1 MVKWRRSQNVNLIFT
16 LQRSQRWG
24 MRSPEGKQEGYFN
37 KRSANEKKRQK
48 QRQRFSFCSNTPSVL
63 GKKRFRTQ
71 LPNLFP
77 EGRWAHQ
84 HRTYSAHPDQRPG
97 VTQPPKKKPKN
108 GSKEKAKRTM
118 KRIAL
123 WNPLEGKKTSN
134 HPKSSKQDGRRKAP
148 PGKGRPRSSLAVPSC
163 RCGV

>member
-1 MVKWRRSQNVNLIFT
+1 
-16 LQRSQRWG
+16 

-37 KRSANEKKRQK
+37 KRSADEKKKDRNK
-48 QRQRFSFCSNTPSVL
+48 DKDF
-63 GKKRFRTQ
+63 
-71 LPNLFP
+71 LF
-77 EGRWAHQ
+77 AVTHLQ
-84 HRTYSAHPDQRPG
+84 YSARNVSEHSCQTFFQKGGGLTNIGPTQRTPTSDQESPNR
-97 VTQPPKKKPKN
+97 QEKPKN

-123 WNPLEGKKTSN
+123 WNPSEGKKTSN